1 MSTENKDNQEL
12 NRIHGSDPDPVPEP
26 SPDPIPEPSS
36 DSIPEPS
43 LDPIPGPSP
52 ETGFYD
58 VPESGSEN
66 DSEAKHMPDSDT
78 ASMISPLHKPDP
90 GASRAASTLM
100 QGATILAI
108 AGIVSKIF
116 GAIFRIPL
124 TNMIGAEG
132 QSYYGAAYPVYQMF
146 YVIAT
151 AGFPVAISRMV
162 SERVA
167 RGDYIN
173 AEKSYKVALRATLAI
188 SLVSFF
194 ICFFGAG
201 SIAKFI
207 GNPGAEASIRAISIA
222 LMFTPFA
229 ASLRGYFQGHQI
241 MTPTAVSQVI
251 EQIVRVCTGLFL
263 AYMFFRTNLELA
275 AAGATFGASA
285 GMIAAMIVL
294 FVIFRRYR
302 PRREENLAKS
312 TVIIE
317 STRERL
323 KELFEI
329 VIPIT
334 IGSAIMPLMMLIDA
348 AVVMRRLQATGWD
361 FQMSKTLYG
370 LISGYCDPLVNLPV
384 VFIDAIC
391 ISLIP
396 AVTTAFTLKIK
407 SDLDGNI
414 RAGLKTMMIIAFP
427 CAVGLIALAQPILL
441 LLYARKPDEA
451 LMAVHPLQIQ
461 ALGIITLAIMRTL
474 SASLQGIGKM
484 TLPVV
489 NLFIGAVAK
498 IAITFVLV
506 GIPAL
511 NINGAAA
518 GTVCAYLIAALLNYR
533 GLRKYADVDLDL
545 AGIFVRPL
553 LATLIMGA
561 SAIITHKVMFSALH
575 TGNLIATAAAIVV
588 AVIVYFV
595 MVFLT
600 KALTRE
606 EISLLPKGETIYKI
620 AVKLRLAK

>member
-1 MSTENKDNQEL
+1 MDNDIRETQNQNNEPENK
-12 NRIHGSDPDPVPEP
+12 
-26 SPDPIPEPSS
+26 
-36 DSIPEPS
+36 
-43 LDPIPGPSP
+43 
-52 ETGFYD
+52 
-58 VPESGSEN
+58 
-66 DSEAKHMPDSDT
+66 
-78 ASMISPLHKPDP
+78 ASK
-90 GASRAASTLM
+90 AATKLM

-132 QSYYGAAYPVYQMF
+132 QSYYGAAYPVYQLF

-162 SERVA
+162 SERIAV
-167 RGDYIN
+167 GDYIN
-173 AEKSYKVALRATLAI
+173 AEKSYKIALKVTLVI
-188 SLVSFF
+188 STASFA

-201 SIAKFI
+201 MIAKGI
-207 GNPGAEASIRAISIA
+207 GNPGSEASIRAISVA
-222 LMFTPFA
+222 LLFTPFA

-241 MTPTAVSQVI
+241 MAPTAVSQVI
-251 EQIVRVCTGLFL
+251 EQMVRVCTGLFL

-294 FVIFRRYR
+294 ILIYRKDRQRRKDNVARSVIRT
-302 PRREENLAKS
+302 E
-312 TVIIE
+312 T
-317 STRERL
+317 TRGRL
-323 KELFEI
+323 KELIEI

-334 IGSAIMPLMMLIDA
+334 IGSAIMPLMMTIDA

-361 FQMSKTLYG
+361 LASSKTLYG

-414 RAGLKTMMIIAFP
+414 RTGLKTMMIIAFP
-427 CAVGLIALAQPILL
+427 CAVGLTVLAKPILL
-441 LLYARKPDEA
+441 LLYPRKPEEA
-451 LMAVHPLQIQ
+451 MMAVHTLQIL
-461 ALGIITLAIMRTL
+461 AVGIITLAIMRTL

-484 TLPVV
+484 ALPVF

-498 IAITFVLV
+498 IIITFVLV

-511 NINGAAA
+511 NINGAAI
-518 GTVCAYLIAALLNYR
+518 GSVCAYLTAAVLNYL
-533 GLRKYADVDLDL
+533 GLRRHADVNLDL
-545 AGIFVRPL
+545 GSVFVRPF
-553 LATLIMGA
+553 AA
-561 SAIITHKVMFSALH
+561 SAIMGVAAIVIYKVIILIHPS
-575 TGNLIATAAAIVV
+575 NLIATGLSIMAAVV
-588 AVIVYFV
+588 VYFV
-595 MVFLT
+595 MVFVTGAVT
-600 KALTRE
+600 KE
-606 EISLLPKGETIYKI
+606 ELSLVPKGELIYRI
-620 AVKLRLAK
+620 AVKMHLAK

>member
-1 MSTENKDNQEL
+1 MDNDIRETQNQNNEPENK
-12 NRIHGSDPDPVPEP
+12 
-26 SPDPIPEPSS
+26 
-36 DSIPEPS
+36 
-43 LDPIPGPSP
+43 
-52 ETGFYD
+52 
-58 VPESGSEN
+58 
-66 DSEAKHMPDSDT
+66 
-78 ASMISPLHKPDP
+78 ASK
-90 GASRAASTLM
+90 AATKLM

-132 QSYYGAAYPVYQMF
+132 QSYYGAAYPVYQLF

-162 SERVA
+162 SERIAV
-167 RGDYIN
+167 GDYIN
-173 AEKSYKVALRATLAI
+173 AEKSYKIALKVTLVI
-188 SLVSFF
+188 STASFA

-201 SIAKFI
+201 MIAKGI
-207 GNPGAEASIRAISIA
+207 GNPGSEASIRAISVA
-222 LMFTPFA
+222 LLFTPFA

-241 MTPTAVSQVI
+241 MAPTAVSQVI
-251 EQIVRVCTGLFL
+251 EQMVRVCTGLFL

-294 FVIFRRYR
+294 ILIYRKDRQRRKDNVARSVIRT
-302 PRREENLAKS
+302 E
-312 TVIIE
+312 T
-317 STRERL
+317 TRDRL
-323 KELFEI
+323 KELIEI

-334 IGSAIMPLMMLIDA
+334 IGSAIMPLMMTIDA

-361 FQMSKTLYG
+361 LASSKTLYG

-414 RAGLKTMMIIAFP
+414 RTGLKTMMIIAFP
-427 CAVGLIALAQPILL
+427 CAVGLTVLAKPILL
-441 LLYARKPDEA
+441 LLYPRKPDEA
-451 LMAVHPLQIQ
+451 MMAVHTLQIL
-461 ALGIITLAIMRTL
+461 AVGIITLAIMRTL

-484 TLPVV
+484 ALPVF

-498 IAITFVLV
+498 IIITFVLV

-511 NINGAAA
+511 NINGAAI
-518 GTVCAYLIAALLNYR
+518 GSVCAYLTAAVLNYL
-533 GLRKYADVDLDL
+533 GLRRHADVNLDL
-545 AGIFVRPL
+545 GSVFVRPF
-553 LATLIMGA
+553 AA
-561 SAIITHKVMFSALH
+561 SAIMGVAAIVIYKVIFLIHPS
-575 TGNLIATAAAIVV
+575 NLIATGLSIMAAVV
-588 AVIVYFV
+588 VYFV
-595 MVFLT
+595 MVFVTGAVT
-600 KALTRE
+600 KE
-606 EISLLPKGETIYKI
+606 ELSLVPKGELIYRI
-620 AVKLRLAK
+620 AVKMHLAK